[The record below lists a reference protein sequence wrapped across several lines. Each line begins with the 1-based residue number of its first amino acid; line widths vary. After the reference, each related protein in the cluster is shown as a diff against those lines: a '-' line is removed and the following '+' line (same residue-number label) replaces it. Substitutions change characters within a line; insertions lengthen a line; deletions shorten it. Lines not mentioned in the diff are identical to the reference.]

1 LTLIRDI
8 RQVKRPTNPYNFF
21 HTERYRSHDMKGIAL
36 GEVAK
41 LTSEEF
47 KALGE
52 SGRKV
57 STCIFLLST
66 STTLLQLWLSVRA
79 ELTICK

>member
-1 LTLIRDI
+1 
-8 RQVKRPTNPYNFF
+8 
-21 HTERYRSHDMKGIAL
+21 MKGIAL